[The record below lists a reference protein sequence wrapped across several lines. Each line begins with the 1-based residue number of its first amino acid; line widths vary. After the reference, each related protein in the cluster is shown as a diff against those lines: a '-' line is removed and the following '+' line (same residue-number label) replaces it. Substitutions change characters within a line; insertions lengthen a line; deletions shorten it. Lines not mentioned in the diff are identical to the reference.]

1 MLCFRVKKTNVN
13 SNKLVNLSSCSVDWW
28 FQKSLEASCFLFTS
42 YNYLMLFSIGHI
54 IIICIFV
61 SVCSFILNTL
71 YFTLNLLHMKLIS
84 VLFGISNI
92 ITQIYSCFRLLAA
105 SCDRKTRVVPS
116 RWEVHGHHLIIPFSD
131 GYIKN
136 NVIFCFQ
143 KKKTEWLLL
152 RSFYF

>member
-1 MLCFRVKKTNVN
+1 LFCW
-13 SNKLVNLSSCSVDWW
+13 LVVSEVIRGFMFPVYFLQLLDVIFNRAYHH
-28 FQKSLEASCFLFTS
+28 SLHFCVL
-42 YNYLMLFSIGHI
+42 
-54 IIICIFV
+54 
-61 SVCSFILNTL
+61 CSFILNTL

-92 ITQIYSCFRLLAA
+92 VTQIYSCFRLLAA